1 MCLFFA
7 RRSFLLLSSHRSGT
21 IRPVSGAPVG
31 QQIWFRLHQLPEAP
45 TTSASLTIAPTQCL
59 VETQTRS
66 GGFNWDLLSQTYPE
80 AILEAISSRKPVL
93 TEAYMLPN
101 ISDPEN
107 VAEYE
112 AWKEWFRNMIHPN
125 DVSPDIC

>member
-1 MCLFFA
+1 MY
-7 RRSFLLLSSHRSGT
+7 
-21 IRPVSGAPVG
+21 
-31 QQIWFRLHQLPEAP
+31 
-45 TTSASLTIAPTQCL
+45 ASMYSL

-101 ISDPEN
+101 MSDPEN

-112 AWKEWFRNMIHPN
+112 SWKEWFRNMIHPD
-125 DVSPDIC
+125 DVSHVLVILLGSSLRLTSSNDSPCETCRIRANQRQIYST

>member
-1 MCLFFA
+1 MW
-7 RRSFLLLSSHRSGT
+7 SSH
-21 IRPVSGAPVG
+21 
-31 QQIWFRLHQLPEAP
+31 L
-45 TTSASLTIAPTQCL
+45 SASMCPP

-80 AILEAISSRKPVL
+80 AILEAISSRRPVL

-101 ISDPEN
+101 MSDPEN

-112 AWKEWFRNMIHPN
+112 SWKEWFRNMIHPD
-125 DVSPDIC
+125 DVSRALVLSLASASASARSSPHLAILLVFPRN

>member
-1 MCLFFA
+1 M
-7 RRSFLLLSSHRSGT
+7 
-21 IRPVSGAPVG
+21 P
-31 QQIWFRLHQLPEAP
+31 
-45 TTSASLTIAPTQCL
+45 ASVYSL

-80 AILEAISSRKPVL
+80 AILEAISSRRPVL

-101 ISDPEN
+101 MSDPEN

-112 AWKEWFRNMIHPN
+112 SWKEWFRNMISPE
-125 DVSPDIC
+125 DVSPPLVNFRCFSSPCAHLMERNFFPCNLQDPGEPATDLQ